1 MARTPCGT
9 EHCLGSLNQEPCILS
24 QSEASKGVGAGCK
37 SAGNRNQGKIRILR
51 MAQTGRFAMQSHSQV
66 ACTAL
71 PAAASHSG
79 HSLKAADRTYQA
91 VTVAAALLLLGS
103 L

>member
-1 MARTPCGT
+1 
-9 EHCLGSLNQEPCILS
+9 
-24 QSEASKGVGAGCK
+24 
-37 SAGNRNQGKIRILR
+37 

-103 L
+103 LWVF